1 MILFEIPLS
10 QAITMS
16 ATTGHQE
23 IETVIVAMIAM
34 IVGTKLL
41 DLIVV
46 VEKIKCR
53 SRIKQ

>member
-41 DLIVV
+41 DLVV
-46 VEKIKCR
+46 VC
-53 SRIKQ
+53 